1 MDEVTAILAYQHG
14 DAEAFRVLFDLHG
27 AHVYRTT
34 YLILHDRERAE
45 DVAQETFLIL
55 SQRLPGL
62 IPGPLRSWLGRV
74 AANLSLNDRRWA
86 WELPL
91 DLLLEAAELRA
102 QLLAAVAA
110 LAPRQRAIVVLRFY
124 GDCSHAEICR
134 ALGCRTGTVRATVH
148 QAIRR
153 LRAAGAGNMVGTRSR
168 LPDRNE
174 APLTL
179 ERGDPTY
186 EG

>member
-1 MDEVTAILAYQHG
+1 MMKLDDE
-14 DAEAFRVLFDLHG
+14 
-27 AHVYRTT
+27 
-34 YLILHDRERAE
+34 
-45 DVAQETFLIL
+45 FLI
-55 SQRLPGL
+55 SPQTM
-62 IPGPLRSWLGRV
+62 SFV
-74 AANLSLNDRRWA
+74 D
-86 WELPL
+86 LPL
-91 DLLLEAAELRA
+91 DLLPPASRERLDARETVAAADVLLEAAELRA

-124 GDCSHAEICR
+124 GDCSHAEIGR

-148 QAIRR
+148 PAMRR
-153 LRAAGAGNMVGTRSR
+153 LRAAGAGDMAGNAPR
-168 LPDRNE
+168 LPDRDG

>member
-1 MDEVTAILAYQHG
+1 M
-14 DAEAFRVLFDLHG
+14 R
-27 AHVYRTT
+27 
-34 YLILHDRERAE
+34 
-45 DVAQETFLIL
+45 
-55 SQRLPGL
+55 
-62 IPGPLRSWLGRV
+62 W
-74 AANLSLNDRRWA
+74 NLTQ
-86 WELPL
+86 P
-91 DLLLEAAELRA
+91 
-102 QLLAAVAA
+102 LAAVAA